1 MNGPVLRDNEF
12 QLFQKLIFEL
22 AGLSMSTTKKPL
34 VGNRLA
40 KRLRYY
46 ECETYLEY
54 YQIISDFENEEEKQV
69 FVDLLT
75 TNETSFFREPIH
87 FDFMRENILPK
98 HETGDPFRIWS
109 AACSSGEEPYS
120 IGMILEDKLRGGNW
134 QIIASDI
141 SSRVLEKSQE
151 GLYPIDKSNKIPVEY
166 LKKYCLKG
174 VKTQLGYFKISDL
187 IKKKIQFKSIN
198 LNEHFPNI
206 GKFHIIFLRNVM
218 IYFNKD
224 TRIRLIDQMASHL
237 NQGGYLFIGHSETLL
252 DITDKLVMVKPTI
265 YKKK

>member
-1 MNGPVLRDNEF
+1 
-12 QLFQKLIFEL
+12 
-22 AGLSMSTTKKPL
+22 
-34 VGNRLA
+34 
-40 KRLRYY
+40 
-46 ECETYLEY
+46 
-54 YQIISDFENEEEKQV
+54 
-69 FVDLLT
+69 
-75 TNETSFFREPIH
+75 
-87 FDFMRENILPK
+87 MR
-98 HETGDPFRIWS
+98 
-109 AACSSGEEPYS
+109 
-120 IGMILEDKLRGGNW
+120 
-134 QIIASDI
+134 
-141 SSRVLEKSQE
+141 
-151 GLYPIDKSNKIPVEY
+151 LYPIDKSNKIPVEY

>member
-1 MNGPVLRDNEF
+1 MNAPVLRDNEF

-87 FDFMRENILPK
+87 FDFMRENILPR
-98 HETGDPFRIWS
+98 HET
-109 AACSSGEEPYS
+109 
-120 IGMILEDKLRGGNW
+120 L
-134 QIIASDI
+134 
-141 SSRVLEKSQE
+141 
-151 GLYPIDKSNKIPVEY
+151 SN
-166 LKKYCLKG
+166 
-174 VKTQLGYFKISDL
+174 
-187 IKKKIQFKSIN
+187 
-198 LNEHFPNI
+198 
-206 GKFHIIFLRNVM
+206 
-218 IYFNKD
+218 
-224 TRIRLIDQMASHL
+224 
-237 NQGGYLFIGHSETLL
+237 
-252 DITDKLVMVKPTI
+252 
-265 YKKK
+265 